1 MTMSKTSAIVDIVF
15 LSLAVAAI
23 SMTLTK
29 AELFTGARKWI
40 QKWTRSLWW
49 PGWVLRK
56 LTTCPYCM
64 AHWWAIFAVAYYK
77 PVILQS
83 KVAFIDLSVSAFCII
98 ALSAFWCGLI
108 YKAFSQMSSSEDEEE

>member
-1 MTMSKTSAIVDIVF
+1 MTMSKISTIIDIVF
-15 LSLAVAAI
+15 LSLAVAAM

-29 AELFTGARKWI
+29 AELFTAARKWI
-40 QKWTRSLWW
+40 QRWSQFLWW

-64 AHWWAIFAVAYYK
+64 AHWWAILAIAHYRT
-77 PVILQS
+77 VIIES
-83 KVAFIDLSVSAFCII
+83 KVVFVDLSVSAGAVI

-108 YKAFSQMSSSEDEEE
+108 FKAFKQMGPSEEDEE